1 MLRSEVTLEI
11 KKDIIYMYTKEMK
24 STLEI
29 GEKYNIRKSE
39 IRIILINEGIKLR
52 KNSKANRIYSF
63 NSHYFDN
70 FSTPNQAYILGLL
83 YADGN
88 NSLKYNRIKLSLI
101 EKDKD
106 VLEKISKELKNE
118 KPLLIEY
125 REKYDPMYTLVLY
138 NHYLCVRLNNLG
150 MVPCKSLTLQFP
162 EWMDESLYSH
172 FIRGYFDGDGC
183 ISKTGRG
190 AKCNI
195 VSSYDFCIYL
205 SKFLEEKLDIYSVV
219 YHAENPQTGRLFIN
233 RKDDTKKFV
242 DYMYKNA
249 DLYMNRKHDIYIKK
263 FYSEKT

>member
-1 MLRSEVTLEI
+1 
-11 KKDIIYMYTKEMK
+11 
-24 STLEI
+24 
-29 GEKYNIRKSE
+29 
-39 IRIILINEGIKLR
+39 
-52 KNSKANRIYSF
+52 
-63 NSHYFDN
+63 
-70 FSTPNQAYILGLL
+70 
-83 YADGN
+83 
-88 NSLKYNRIKLSLI
+88 
-101 EKDKD
+101 
-106 VLEKISKELKNE
+106 
-118 KPLLIEY
+118 
-125 REKYDPMYTLVLY
+125 
-138 NHYLCVRLNNLG
+138 
-150 MVPCKSLTLQFP
+150 
-162 EWMDESLYSH
+162 MDESLYSH